1 MRSISSALN
10 QLDTA
15 TQQNAAMAEE
25 TTASAEVLANDTGDL
40 LDLIRGFRTAD
51 ARGNGLQDMANRM
64 RRAG

>member
-1 MRSISSALN
+1 
-10 QLDTA
+10 
-15 TQQNAAMAEE
+15 MAEE

-51 ARGNGLQDMANRM
+51 ANGLQGMAQKM

>member
-1 MRSISSALN
+1 
-10 QLDTA
+10 
-15 TQQNAAMAEE
+15 MAEE

-51 ARGNGLQDMANRM
+51 SNGLQGMAQKM